1 MSPKSPKSLRTRR
14 RTESAPGAERLQKV
28 LSAAGL
34 GSRRACE
41 EFIRAGRVRLNGVLV
56 RELGTRADPRHDR
69 ITVDGK
75 RIARPR
81 RPKYYVIYKPRGVVS
96 TTRDAHAKRTVL
108 DLVPTRTRLFPV
120 GRLDAASEGLLLLT
134 NDGTLAQVLLHP
146 SFEVPRT
153 YRVSV
158 AGSVRGQDLRSLT
171 RGISIQGRVSAV
183 QSARILER
191 GEDRSVLELTLTEGR
206 RRQIRDL
213 MQAIGNPVKRL
224 VRIRFGPLRLRGL
237 KSGQW
242 RPLSTEE
249 TQALERMVEQARQS
263 AASTGAGARRA
274 GFTRTQDPA

>member
-1 MSPKSPKSLRTRR
+1 
-14 RTESAPGAERLQKV
+14 
-28 LSAAGL
+28 
-34 GSRRACE
+34 
-41 EFIRAGRVRLNGVLV
+41 VLV
-56 RELGTRADPRHDR
+56 RELGTRADPTHDR

-153 YRVSV
+153 YRVIV
-158 AGSVRGQDLRSLT
+158 AGSVGAQDLRSLT
-171 RGISIQGRVSAV
+171 RGISIQGRVSTV
-183 QSARILER
+183 QSARTLER

-206 RRQIRDL
+206 RRQIREL

-242 RPLSTEE
+242 RSLSTEE

-263 AASTGAGARRA
+263 AASTGAGARGRNS
-274 GFTRTQDPA
+274 RERRSQPNRLN

>member
-1 MSPKSPKSLRTRR
+1 MSPKSLRTRR
-14 RTESAPGAERLQKV
+14 RPESTPGAERLQKV

-81 RPKYYVIYKPRGVVS
+81 RPKHYLIYKPRGVVS

-108 DLVPTRTRLFPV
+108 DLVPSRTRLFPV
-120 GRLDAASEGLLLLT
+120 GRLDAASEGLMLLT

-158 AGSVRGQDLRSLT
+158 TGSVGAQDLRRLT

-183 QSARILER
+183 QSARALER

-224 VRIRFGPLRLRGL
+224 VRVRFGPLRLRGL

-242 RPLSTEE
+242 RSLSTEE
-249 TQALERMVEQARQS
+249 AQALERMVEQARQS
-263 AASTGAGARRA
+263 AASAGAGIRGA
-274 GFTRTQDPA
+274 GFRRTQEPA